1 MKKNVFE
8 KAQNRPTLE
17 TMYDIANKD
26 ATNSEKILTDTQNDI
41 DAINFNRQ
49 RRRLSQIRQ
58 ETSDFNLIYS
68 NHLVMTIIFIVISF
82 IILSSIFLMK

>member
-1 MKKNVFE
+1 MKRNVFE